1 MAVQISSIKEKRSIR
16 FRLLASTFALS
27 AALAVTPAMAQQPK
41 PTSEPAAPAASS
53 LGFGI
58 KGGLGLNPDQFVL
71 GLQYSLGKAVGI
83 FRVVPAIHVGFGD
96 ITTVDFNV
104 DFLARLVTKD
114 SGFGFYGG
122 AAPTFITGD
131 EGYDEFSITLI
142 GGVQVP
148 IVKNHATNI
157 EARFGLGNL
166 PDFRLLL
173 SLIL

>member
-1 MAVQISSIKEKRSIR
+1 MHC
-16 FRLLASTFALS
+16 FRLLASTLALS
-27 AALAVTPAMAQQPK
+27 AALATTPAIAQQPK
-41 PTSEPAAPAASS
+41 HASEPAAPAASS

-58 KGGLGLNPDQFVL
+58 KGGVGLNPDQFVV

-83 FRVVPAIHVGFGD
+83 FRLVPNIQVGFGD
-96 ITTVDFNV
+96 ITSVDFNL

-122 AAPTFITGD
+122 AAPTFIVGD
-131 EGYDEFSITLI
+131 DDYSEFGVTLV

-148 IVKNHATNI
+148 IFKNRATNL
-157 EARFGLGNL
+157 EGRFGLGNI

-173 SLIL
+173 TFIL

>member
-1 MAVQISSIKEKRSIR
+1 LALFFLSDPHTFDI
-16 FRLLASTFALS
+16 RLL
-27 AALAVTPAMAQQPK
+27 
-41 PTSEPAAPAASS
+41 SELGGDGIAHGTQILVFGGMF

-71 GLQYSLGKAVGI
+71 GLQYSLGKAVGV
-83 FRVVPAIHVGFGD
+83 FRIVPNVHVGFGD
-96 ITTVDFNV
+96 FTSVDFNV
-104 DFLARLVTKD
+104 DFLARLTTKD

-122 AAPTFITGD
+122 AAPTFITG
-131 EGYDEFSITLI
+131 EGGYSEFGITLV

-148 IVKNHATNI
+148 IVKNRATNL
-157 EARFGLGNL
+157 EARFGLGDI

>member
-1 MAVQISSIKEKRSIR
+1 MRGTRI
-16 FRLLASTFALS
+16 LASTALLVAIATTPALS
-27 AALAVTPAMAQQPK
+27 QQP
-41 PTSEPAAPAASS
+41 TNEPASPAASS

-58 KGGLGLNPDQFVL
+58 KAGLGMNPDQFVI
-71 GLQYSLGKAVGI
+71 GGQYSLGKALGI

-96 ITTVDFNV
+96 VTSIDFNV

-131 EGYDEFSITLI
+131 EGYDEFGVTLI

-148 IVKNHATNI
+148 IIKNKATNI
-157 EARFGLGNL
+157 EARFGLADL
-166 PDFRLLL
+166 PDFR
-173 SLIL
+173 ILFTLFP

>member
-1 MAVQISSIKEKRSIR
+1 MRR
-16 FRLLASTFALS
+16 FRLLASTLALS
-27 AALAVTPAMAQQPK
+27 AALAVAPAMAQQPK

-96 ITTVDFNV
+96 LTTVDFNV

-131 EGYDEFSITLI
+131 GLSEFGVTLI

-157 EARFGLGNL
+157 EGRFGLGDI

-173 SLIL
+173 TLIL

>member
-1 MAVQISSIKEKRSIR
+1 MRRTRIMVSTALLVAV
-16 FRLLASTFALS
+16 ATTPALS
-27 AALAVTPAMAQQPK
+27 QQP
-41 PTSEPAAPAASS
+41 TNEPAAPHTSS

-58 KGGLGLNPDQFVL
+58 KAGLGLNPDQFVL
-71 GLQYSLGKAVGI
+71 GAQYSLGKALGI

-114 SGFGFYGG
+114 SGFGFYAG

-131 EGYDEFSITLI
+131 GFDEFGVTLI

-148 IVKNHATNI
+148 IIKNKATNI
-157 EARFGLGNL
+157 EARFGLGDL
-166 PDFRLLL
+166 PDFRLLFTL
-173 SLIL
+173 FP

>member
-1 MAVQISSIKEKRSIR
+1 MRRTRV
-16 FRLLASTFALS
+16 LASTALLV
-27 AALAVTPAMAQQPK
+27 ALATSPAFAQQPQ
-41 PTSEPAAPAASS
+41 SEPASPAASS

-58 KGGLGLNPDQFVL
+58 KGGFGLEPDQFVL
-71 GLQYSLGKAVGI
+71 GLQYSLGKALGI
-83 FRVVPAIHVGFGD
+83 FRVVPNVHVGFGD
-96 ITTVDFNV
+96 VTTVDFNV

-131 EGYDEFSITLI
+131 NSEFGITLV

-148 IVKNHATNI
+148 LIKNKATNI
-157 EARFGLGNL
+157 EARFGLSDHI

>member
-1 MAVQISSIKEKRSIR
+1 MHT
-16 FRLLASTFALS
+16 FRMLASTTALV
-27 AALAVTPAMAQQPK
+27 AALAATPALAQQPA
-41 PTSEPAAPAASS
+41 SEPAAPAASS

-71 GLQYSLGKAVGI
+71 GLQYSLGKALGV
-83 FRVVPAIHVGFGD
+83 FRVVPNVHVGFGD
-96 ITTVDFNV
+96 ITSVDFNV
-104 DFLARLVTKD
+104 DFLARLITKD

-122 AAPTFITGD
+122 AAPTFVTGD
-131 EGYDEFSITLI
+131 EGYSEFGITLV

-148 IVKNHATNI
+148 IVKNKATNL
-157 EARFGLGNL
+157 EARFGLGEI